1 MESYGKFYSLLLS
14 LEEKPRFGLSN
25 FISSLLEMLL
35 AESTSNM
42 GHCLMLCNL
51 DKGERITN
59 LTQVWQH
66 VLCNLQCK
74 TPFQWSAPPC
84 PHPLPILFKKK
95 NHRKQKTTTKNSEV
109 RNKETLLAHNSTWL
123 PNSERKLNSEILQ
136 AFKYHSLPL
145 KHVYE
150 EKNLLH
156 HIQEKAK
163 NFKFKTNIILS

>member
-1 MESYGKFYSLLLS
+1 MYFVTCNVKHHFNGLPHALILS
-14 LEEKPRFGLSN
+14 P
-25 FISSLLEMLL
+25 SS
-35 AESTSNM
+35 S
-42 GHCLMLCNL
+42 
-51 DKGERITN
+51 K
-59 LTQVWQH
+59 
-66 VLCNLQCK
+66 
-74 TPFQWSAPPC
+74 
-84 PHPLPILFKKK
+84 KKK

-123 PNSERKLNSEILQ
+123 PNSEQKLNSEILQ

>member
-42 GHCLMLCNL
+42 GHCHMLCNL

-66 VLCNLQCK
+66 VLCNMQCK
-74 TPFQWSAPPC
+74 TPFQWSAPC

-95 NHRKQKTTTKNSEV
+95 KTTTENKKQQQKTAKSGIKRKKKNP
-109 RNKETLLAHNSTWL
+109 TLVHMFIHF
-123 PNSERKLNSEILQ
+123 P
-136 AFKYHSLPL
+136 
-145 KHVYE
+145 
-150 EKNLLH
+150 
-156 HIQEKAK
+156 
-163 NFKFKTNIILS
+163 